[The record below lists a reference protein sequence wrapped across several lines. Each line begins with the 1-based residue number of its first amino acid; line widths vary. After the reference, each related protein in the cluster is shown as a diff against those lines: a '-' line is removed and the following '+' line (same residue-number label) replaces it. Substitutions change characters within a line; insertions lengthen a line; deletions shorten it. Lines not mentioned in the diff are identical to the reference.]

1 MPEEREDHDARDE
14 QPAREDRPVDPYQA
28 AIDAAPQVPESLTR
42 PSAIETKMRASEN
55 QESSMA
61 NVSTAWGVAMDFVG
75 CVIGALLLG
84 YFADKWQGTGSRYTL
99 IGMVVGFTFALY
111 RIISRTLADERREQ
125 QRRGKK

>member
-1 MPEEREDHDARDE
+1 MPEERDDHHAANDH
-14 QPAREDRPVDPYQA
+14 PVDPYQA
-28 AIDAAPQVPESLTR
+28 AIDAAPRVPESLTT
-42 PSAIETKMRASEN
+42 PSAIETKVRASEN
-55 QESSMA
+55 QESAMA

>member
-1 MPEEREDHDARDE
+1 MPEEREDHH
-14 QPAREDRPVDPYQA
+14 PAADHPIDPYQA
-28 AIDAAPQVPESLTR
+28 AIDAAPRVPESLST
-42 PSAIETKMRASEN
+42 PSAIETKVRESEN
-55 QESSMA
+55 QESAMA

-125 QRRGKK
+125 QRRGKKEG